1 MSDKNAQAST
11 NNSAVLITSVDRA
24 DNLQDVITALSEALG
39 GARCLHTVGGA
50 HGATVDQVVVDP
62 ESALDTIVSAV
73 EADRAANEGAAVL
86 AGGVHAGVRGAAARV
101 PTSGPTRGA
110 GARATARHSGHR
122 PDPGLRRHLQNPVGL
137 R

>member
-62 ESALDTIVSAV
+62 ESALDTLSLI
-73 EADRAANEGAAVL
+73 
-86 AGGVHAGVRGAAARV
+86 HI
-101 PTSGPTRGA
+101 
-110 GARATARHSGHR
+110 
-122 PDPGLRRHLQNPVGL
+122 
-137 R
+137 